1 MEPKRVLYI
10 NLSSKSSS
18 IQYMPELVDYVGGVT
33 MGVKLFALYKD
44 VDPVVLSI
52 GPLNGYF
59 PFVSKTCFVAENEGV
74 IEDLYIGGSL
84 GFRLRFSGLDAI
96 VLAGSSSEAVLLD
109 ILDGKV
115 TFMDETADSS
125 ALGLPGKRS
134 VLALSRGGLILDSY
148 FEFPSGILE
157 KKFIAKKLL
166 GAVITGT
173 KTFSIAD
180 IGKYTELFNQIMG
193 EKDRIKV
200 APGSHPSCSGCP
212 MGCTLSVNGEIGGN
226 ILVHSLVAC
235 GFAEDIYSNLGTVFA
250 CLSFLGYKY
259 THEQLETLADLFSRT
274 LKEIA

>member
-59 PFVSKTCFVAENEGV
+59 PCVSKACFVAENEGV

-125 ALGLPGKRS
+125 ALGPPGKRC
-134 VLALSRGGLILDSY
+134 VLALSRGGL
-148 FEFPSGILE
+148 
-157 KKFIAKKLL
+157 LL
-166 GAVITGT
+166 QSA
-173 KTFSIAD
+173 F
-180 IGKYTELFNQIMG
+180 
-193 EKDRIKV
+193 
-200 APGSHPSCSGCP
+200 
-212 MGCTLSVNGEIGGN
+212 
-226 ILVHSLVAC
+226 
-235 GFAEDIYSNLGTVFA
+235 
-250 CLSFLGYKY
+250 
-259 THEQLETLADLFSRT
+259 
-274 LKEIA
+274 